1 MSYPLKRINP
11 IHDPKTNGEIAHEIL
26 MAIETETFKFVWLLP
41 LSCAIVL
48 NKAISYE
55 FLSLKEQCVLSLMHR
70 LIQRKPQTPSWV
82 NILIETI
89 FYEIIEEEEHV
100 DDYT

>member
-1 MSYPLKRINP
+1 MSYPLKRTNT
-11 IHDPKTNGEIAHEIL
+11 IHAPQSYVDIAHEIL
-26 MAIETETFKFVWLLP
+26 IAIEHETLNWVWLLP

-48 NKAISYE
+48 SKAISYE
-55 FLSLKEQCVLSLMHR
+55 CLSLKEQCVLSLMHR
-70 LIQRKPQTPSWV
+70 LIQRKPQTPSWA

-89 FYEIIEEEEHV
+89 FYEIIEEEQV